1 MAPRIT
7 TTGEFEQ
14 RAFEFCAPQQL
25 FRSTIV
31 VGRLYQPRML
41 SGLTEWSRR
50 EPTTS
55 TGSSLKGASG
65 NERVKRPTD
74 LIDHPLFNAG
84 VGIDSAISQEWPVG
98 PMLVDASP
106 INVGCYNL
114 FLIDRTFCDDFAVR
128 SAHETLPPKFDA
140 ISTGGRFVT
149 DAVRHR
155 DVAPVGD
162 RMTTLNRLPR
172 GMLRLSKFLFLARMP
187 ADCRWIKNNLRA
199 VQGSQPRCLR
209 IPLVPAHADTN
220 FAPCCV
226 PRLEPKI
233 ARREVKFF
241 V

>member
-98 PMLVDASP
+98 PMLVDASCIP
-106 INVGCYNL
+106 
-114 FLIDRTFCDDFAVR
+114 
-128 SAHETLPPKFDA
+128 
-140 ISTGGRFVT
+140 
-149 DAVRHR
+149 
-155 DVAPVGD
+155 
-162 RMTTLNRLPR
+162 
-172 GMLRLSKFLFLARMP
+172 
-187 ADCRWIKNNLRA
+187 
-199 VQGSQPRCLR
+199 CLKS
-209 IPLVPAHADTN
+209 
-220 FAPCCV
+220 
-226 PRLEPKI
+226 EI

-241 V
+241 VIQRIIGNMHFAIFAE